1 MVIAMYDL
9 IVVGMGPSAVFLAY
23 ELIELNNYK
32 NVLLIDQGKPVERR
46 VCPMEKAGHCLNCKP
61 YCNIT
66 CGFSGAGAFS
76 DGKLNSYHLSSR
88 DKDGKIYLGGND
100 GGYFKQYMSENEIY
114 DLLTYTDNVYLKF
127 GADTRLNGVDHMDE
141 IKKLQDQ
148 ASKNNLTLVSYPIR
162 HLGTE
167 KAHILYGKIEDY
179 LKEHNIN
186 MLFETEVKDLII
198 ENDVIKGVKVH
209 KIKEKVDEDIMGSKV
224 VLAVGRKGASWLSD
238 ICVKH
243 NIDTK
248 IGSVDIGI
256 RYELP
261 DKVMKKINEYMYEGK
276 FIGRPFPYGDKVRT
290 FCQNPSG
297 FVSAE
302 VYDNG
307 LTLVN
312 GHSYK
317 DRKSTNT
324 NLAILV
330 SHHFTYPFD
339 KPIEYGE
346 NVARN
351 LNSLGGNAIMVQRLG
366 DINRGRRTWPSDLEN
381 NSVEPTLKGAVPGDL
396 TYGLGY
402 RTMTDILQFIKDV
415 DKVVEG
421 FAHPDN
427 LLYGP
432 EIKFYSNE
440 VVLDK
445 NFMTNIKGLYSIGDG
460 GGLTTGL
467 MMASC
472 AGVKMARILSGV
484 EYERKNK
491 K

>member
-1 MVIAMYDL
+1 MKYDL
-9 IVVGMGPSAVFLAY
+9 IVVGAGPSAVFLAY
-23 ELIELNNYK
+23 ELIELNNCK
-32 NVLLIDQGKPVERR
+32 NILLVEQGKPVEKRN
-46 VCPMEKAGHCLNCKP
+46 CPLEKLGKCANCKP
-61 YCNIT
+61 FCNIT

-76 DGKLNSYHLSSR
+76 DGKLNSYHLSKR
-88 DKDGKIYLGGND
+88 DKEGNIYLGGNN
-100 GGYFKQYMSENEIY
+100 GGYFREYLKEDEIY
-114 DLLTYTDNVYLKF
+114 SLLEYTDNIYLKF
-127 GADTRLNGVDHMDE
+127 GADPKLNGVEYQEE
-141 IKKLQDQ
+141 IEKLQKK
-148 ASKNNLTLVSYPIR
+148 AEKNNLNLVSFPIR

-167 KAHILYGKIEDY
+167 KAHILYTKLEEH
-179 LKEHNIN
+179 LKNNNIN
-186 MLFETEVKDLII
+186 MLFETEVKDLIVKDNKI
-198 ENDVIKGVKVH
+198 EGIKTFDTKS
-209 KIKEKVDEDIMGSKV
+209 KKEAEYYSDKV
-224 VLAVGRKGASWLSD
+224 VLAVGRKGASWLSE
-238 ICVKH
+238 ICNKY
-243 NIDTK
+243 NIKTK

-261 DKVMKKINEYMYEGK
+261 DKVMADINKYMYEGK
-276 FIGRPFPYGDKVRT
+276 FIGKPFPYGDKVRT

-297 FVSAE
+297 FVSTE

-312 GHSYK
+312 GHSFK
-317 DRKSTNT
+317 NKKSHNT

-330 SHHFTYPFD
+330 SHNFTYPFD

-346 NVARN
+346 NVAEN
-351 LNSLGGNAIMVQRLG
+351 LNRLGGNAIMVQRLG
-366 DINRGRRTWPSDLEN
+366 DIYRGRRTWPDDLKN
-381 NSVEPTLKGAVPGDL
+381 NSVEPTLKSAVAGDL

-421 FAHPDN
+421 FANPDN

-440 VVLDK
+440 IVLDK
-445 NFMTNIKGLYSIGDG
+445 NFMTSVEGLYSIGDG

-467 MMASC
+467 MMASVS
-472 AGVKMARILSGV
+472 GVKMARILTGM
-484 EYERKNK
+484 K

>member
-1 MVIAMYDL
+1 MYDL
-9 IVVGMGPSAVFLAY
+9 IVVGMGPSSVFLAY
-23 ELIELNNYK
+23 ELIKLNNYK
-32 NVLLIDQGKPVERR
+32 NILLIDQGKPVEKRN
-46 VCPMEKAGHCLNCKP
+46 CPMEKVGYCVKCKP

-66 CGFSGAGAFS
+66 CGFSGSCAFS

-88 DKDGKIYLGGND
+88 DKDGSIYLGGND
-100 GGYFKQYMSENEIY
+100 GGYFKKYMSEEEIY
-114 DLLTYTDNVYLKF
+114 DLLTYTDNVYLSF
-127 GADTRLNGVDHMDE
+127 GADTELHGVEHMDE
-141 IKKLQDQ
+141 IKKLQEK
-148 ASKNNLTLVSYPIR
+148 AAKNNLNLVSYPIR

-167 KAHILYGKIEDY
+167 KAHILYGKLEKY
-179 LKEHNIN
+179 LKENNIN
-186 MLFETEVKDLII
+186 MLFETEVRDLII
-198 ENDVIKGVKVH
+198 ESGKVKGVKVY
-209 KIKEKVDEDIMGSKV
+209 KLNEKKEEEIYSSKV

-238 ICVKH
+238 ICIKH
-243 NIDTK
+243 KIDTK

-261 DKVMKKINEYMYEGK
+261 NKVMEKINEYMYEGK
-276 FIGRPFPYGDKVRT
+276 FIGRPFPYRDKVRT

-317 DRKSTNT
+317 DRKSDNT

-346 NVARN
+346 NVAQNINRLADN
-351 LNSLGGNAIMVQRLG
+351 TIMVQRLG
-366 DINRGRRTWPSDLEN
+366 DIYRGRRTWKEDLEN
-381 NSVEPTLKGAVPGDL
+381 NSVVPTLKGAVPGDL
-396 TYGLGY
+396 TYALGY
-402 RTMTDILQFIKDV
+402 RTMTDILEFIKDV

-421 FAHPDN
+421 FANPDN
-427 LLYGP
+427 LLYAP

-445 NFMTNIKGLYSIGDG
+445 NFMTNIEGLYSIGDG

-472 AGVKMARILSGV
+472 AGVKMARILT
-484 EYERKNK
+484 EKDK
-491 K
+491 

>member
-1 MVIAMYDL
+1 MKYDL
-9 IVVGMGPSAVFLAY
+9 IVVGMGPSSVFLAY
-23 ELIELNNYK
+23 ELIQLNNYK
-32 NVLLIDQGKPVERR
+32 NVLLIDQGKPVEKRN
-46 VCPMEKAGHCLNCKP
+46 CPMEKVGKCLNCKP

-88 DKDGKIYLGGND
+88 DKDGSIYLGGND
-100 GGYFKQYMSENEIY
+100 GGYFKQYMTEKEIS

-127 GADTRLNGVDHMDE
+127 GADTKLNGIEHMDE
-141 IKKLQDQ
+141 IKKLQEK
-148 ASKNNLTLVSYPIR
+148 ASKNNLNLVSYPIR

-167 KAHILYGKIEDY
+167 KAHILYGEIEKY

-198 ENDVIKGVKVH
+198 EKGSIKGVKVH
-209 KIKEKVDEDIMGSKV
+209 KIKEDKNEEIYSDKV
-224 VLAVGRKGASWLSD
+224 VLAVGGKGASWLSEVCID
-238 ICVKH
+238 H
-243 NIDTK
+243 NIETK
-248 IGSVDIGI
+248 LGSIDIGI

-261 DKVMKKINEYMYEGK
+261 DKVMEKINEYMYEGK

-346 NVARN
+346 NVAQN
-351 LNSLGGNAIMVQRLG
+351 LNRLGGGAIMVQRLG
-366 DINRGRRTWPSDLEN
+366 DIYRGRRTWPSDLEN
-381 NSVEPTLKGAVPGDL
+381 NTVIPTLKGAVPGDI
-396 TYGLGY
+396 TYSLGY

-421 FAHPDN
+421 FANPDN

-472 AGVKMARILSGV
+472 AGVKMARILSK
-484 EYERKNK
+484 KNK
-491 K
+491 S